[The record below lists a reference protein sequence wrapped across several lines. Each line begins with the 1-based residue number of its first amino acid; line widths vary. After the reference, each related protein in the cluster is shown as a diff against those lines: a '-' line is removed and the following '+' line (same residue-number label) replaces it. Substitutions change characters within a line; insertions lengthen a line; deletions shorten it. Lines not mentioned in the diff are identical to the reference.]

1 MLSAY
6 EVAANLSPRPDNIIL
21 LADGLPTMEGADEN
35 RATVSARERQRMH
48 ETAIRALPSGVPVN
62 VFLYPLEGDYDAA
75 ILYWMLAYRSGG
87 SFISV
92 SRDWP

>member
-1 MLSAY
+1 
-6 EVAANLSPRPDNIIL
+6 
-21 LADGLPTMEGADEN
+21 MESADEDRPTVGAQERN
-35 RATVSARERQRMH
+35 RLHQRAT
-48 ETAIRALPSGVPVN
+48 RALPSGIPVN

-75 ILYWMLAYRSGG
+75 ILYWLLAYRTGG